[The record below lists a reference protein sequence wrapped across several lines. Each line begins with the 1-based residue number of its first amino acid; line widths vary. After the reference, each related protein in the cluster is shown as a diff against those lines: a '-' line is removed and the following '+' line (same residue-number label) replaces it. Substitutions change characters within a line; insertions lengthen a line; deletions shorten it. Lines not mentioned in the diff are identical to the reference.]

1 MTEEQELMNL
11 SQVCN
16 MTRGVEDGGVR
27 CAHGG
32 ECVDGLGDSF
42 QCVCQEGWTGELCE
56 ENIDECQ
63 EDPCM
68 NDGHCMDLVG
78 DFLCVCPL
86 TWTGETRVWSKPPQ

>member
-32 ECVDGLGDSF
+32 ECLDGLGDSF

-86 TWTGETRVWSKPPQ
+86 TWTGETRV